1 MANLDEAAYA
11 GIMELRSQSLSR
23 VFEEIIAGRSTV
35 AGVDISP
42 ELALESSGVLAC
54 VRVLSE
60 SLASLPM
67 NYCRR
72 LPGGGKEI
80 AADKHLHE
88 VLFYQPNSWMT
99 SFEFRELMQSWLL
112 LWGNAYAHIK
122 GSIEHGAV
130 SELIPLHPSRMEAKR
145 LENGKLRYY
154 YRKPATLADPNPT
167 PDEYR
172 QDEIFHLRWLSS
184 DGVTGFV
191 PTTLSKDAIALAR
204 ATELHSSA
212 FFGNGAVAGTYIE
225 TDQPQK
231 PETLR
236 RFREQWDAAHAGPR
250 NHYKTVVM
258 PFGFKKKTDPVNNRD
273 ATLIETRMWQLNE
286 ICRVYRVPPHLVG
299 DLTNVR
305 FSTVE
310 QSAIDFVTFS
320 LIPWCRRWEMA
331 CRRDLVVDD
340 KNYFVEFDTNAL
352 MAGDYA
358 ARSQFLREMANM
370 GVLDVDEVRAQI
382 GYNPLPN
389 GEGKKRFIQVNMQ
402 LLSAFTPGN
411 PTAAQQQSPPSTET
425 PPQDVTGDGQ
435 NNPQA
440 DTAVAEPTATRSLDA
455 AEALFRTTLRR
466 IGSIEI
472 DGIIERRSKPEKITQ
487 WFSQIEEK
495 MRIELRDAAAATGR
509 DLDPFVASWVTRSKD
524 LLLECHRS
532 GSKYETVSGDW
543 FERHFD
549 EVGHG

>member
-1 MANLDEAAYA
+1 
-11 GIMELRSQSLSR
+11 
-23 VFEEIIAGRSTV
+23 
-35 AGVDISP
+35 
-42 ELALESSGVLAC
+42 
-54 VRVLSE
+54 
-60 SLASLPM
+60 
-67 NYCRR
+67 
-72 LPGGGKEI
+72 
-80 AADKHLHE
+80 
-88 VLFYQPNSWMT
+88 
-99 SFEFRELMQSWLL
+99 
-112 LWGNAYAHIK
+112 
-122 GSIEHGAV
+122 
-130 SELIPLHPSRMEAKR
+130 MEAKR
-145 LENGKLRYY
+145 LVNGKLRYY

-167 PDEYR
+167 PEEYR
-172 QDEIFHLRWLSS
+172 QDEIFHLRWLSN

-191 PTTLSKDAIALAR
+191 PTSLSKDAIALAR
-204 ATELHSSA
+204 ACELHSSA
-212 FFGNGAVAGTYIE
+212 YFGNGCSTGTYIE

-236 RFREQWDAAHAGPR
+236 RFREQWDSAHSGPK
-250 NHYKTVVM
+250 NHFKTVVM
-258 PFGFKKKTDPVNNRD
+258 PFGFKKKSEPVNNRD
-273 ATLIETRMWQLNE
+273 AGLIDSQRWALESIART
-286 ICRVYRVPPHLVG
+286 YRVPPHLIG

-331 CRRDLVVDD
+331 ARRDLVVDD
-340 KNYFVEFDTNAL
+340 KNYFTQFDTNAL

-411 PTAAQQQSPPSTET
+411 PTAQREPSPEAAQEQPAEAPAQPDEAA
-425 PPQDVTGDGQ
+425 QGQ
-435 NNPQA
+435 EN
-440 DTAVAEPTATRSLDA
+440 RSLDA

-466 IGSIEI
+466 LAGIEA
-472 DGIIERRSKPEKITQ
+472 DGILERRSKPEKITQ
-487 WFSQIEEK
+487 WFGQVEEK
-495 MRIELRDAAAATGR
+495 MRIELRDAASAAGR
-509 DLDPFVASWVTRSKD
+509 DVDSFVAAWVNRSKD

-532 GSKYETVSGDW
+532 GNKYESVTDGW

-549 EVGHG
+549 EVSDG